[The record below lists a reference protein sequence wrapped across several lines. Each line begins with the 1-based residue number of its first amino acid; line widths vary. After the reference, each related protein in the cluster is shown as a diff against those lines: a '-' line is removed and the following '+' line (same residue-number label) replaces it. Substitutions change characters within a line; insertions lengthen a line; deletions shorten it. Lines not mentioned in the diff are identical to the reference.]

1 MLQHGKTALMRAVEG
16 KDPEVVKV
24 LLAAGSDANAN
35 DEVCGKRI
43 QGAGVCMQG
52 L

>member
-1 MLQHGKTALMRAVEG
+1 MLQGGWTALIFAASG

-52 L
+52 W